1 MSLFDSARFR
11 LSVSQ
16 LAGLP
21 EGDVPEIA
29 FAGRSNAGKSTT
41 INVLTRQGRLAFASK
56 TPGRTQ
62 LINFF
67 DLSEKDE
74 HGHRQCVASLVDLPG
89 YGFAKAAEGTRKT
102 WSELIGG
109 YLASRDTLTG
119 IVVVMDARRPLMPT
133 DEWVIDFLNTRP
145 VKMHWLLNK
154 CDQLNNQAKKETLY
168 KVKARAAEL
177 DTSRRARCLN
187 KIFKRTFQMHVLG
200 HYPQKRMRR
209 MRHDEF
215 SRRLMRENTLTA
227 SDLILPVFVME
238 GEGRRQAVPTMPGV
252 ERMTPDELCKV
263 AQEMVDLGIP
273 MIALFPAIEDHLK
286 TPDGREA
293 ANPGQS

>member
-16 LAGLP
+16 LSGLP
-21 EGDVPEIA
+21 EGSVPEIA

-67 DLSEKDE
+67 DLSQKDE
-74 HGHRQCVASLVDLPG
+74 HGHRARVASLVDLPG
-89 YGFAKAAEGTRKT
+89 YAFAKAAEGTRKS

-109 YLASRDTLTG
+109 YLAGRDTLTG
-119 IVVVMDARRPLMPT
+119 IVVVMDARRPFMPT

-154 CDQLNNQAKKETLY
+154 CDQLNNQAKKETLFMA
-168 KVKARAAEL
+168 KARAAEIGPHVSVQL
-177 DTSRRARCLN
+177 FSGL
-187 KIFKRTFQMHVLG
+187 KR
-200 HYPQKRMRR
+200 
-209 MRHDEF
+209 
-215 SRRLMRENTLTA
+215 
-227 SDLILPVFVME
+227 E
-238 GEGRRQAVPTMPGV
+238 GV
-252 ERMTPDELCKV
+252 DEL
-263 AQEMVDLGIP
+263 
-273 MIALFPAIEDHLK
+273 
-286 TPDGREA
+286 RETLLRWI
-293 ANPGQS
+293 NREELSV